1 MKMTTEEALSM
12 IDDRFLKAF
21 SEELVRVFE
30 FDIFSMPLDEEVEYM
45 MGPPAFYLEGTFGW
59 VDAFKRACKK
69 TGMRKL
75 IAWHRGL
82 DWRESDI
89 FDGDLAELLVRFNTK
104 NPNAI
109 EEIRAKICDI

>member
-1 MKMTTEEALSM
+1 MKMPTEEALSM
-12 IDDRFLKAF
+12 INDRFLKVF
-21 SEELVRVFE
+21 SEELVRIFE